1 MHEGHT
7 ALVARAQAGD
17 HGAMDALLKAAQ
29 PDIRRYARAT
39 CRAGDVD
46 DAVQDALVIL
56 LRRVGTL
63 RLAAALSG
71 WMFAV
76 VRRECLR
83 LARKALGTPVPID
96 SLADDARLA
105 ARPAAEL
112 RLDLAAAIGSL
123 PDHYRE
129 VIILRDVE
137 ELTVDE
143 ISERLSLSREA
154 VKARLHRARL
164 LVREYL
170 AR

>member
-1 MHEGHT
+1 MHEGRT

-17 HGAMDALLKAAQ
+17 PGAMDALLKAAQ
-29 PDIRRYARAT
+29 PDIKRYARAT

-46 DAVQDALVIL
+46 DAVQDALMIL
-56 LRRVGTL
+56 HRRVGTL

-83 LARKALGTPVPID
+83 LARKALGTPVPIE

-112 RLDLAAAIGSL
+112 RLDLAVAIGSL

-154 VKARLHRARL
+154 VKARLHRARM

>member
-1 MHEGHT
+1 MHEGRT

-17 HGAMDALLKAAQ
+17 PGAMDALLKAAQ
-29 PDIRRYARAT
+29 PDIKRYARAT

-46 DAVQDALVIL
+46 DAVQDALMIL
-56 LRRVGTL
+56 HRRVGTL

-83 LARKALGTPVPID
+83 LARKALGRSVPIEL
-96 SLADDARLA
+96 LADDARLA

-154 VKARLHRARL
+154 AKARLHRARM

>member
-1 MHEGHT
+1 MHEGRT

-46 DAVQDALVIL
+46 DAVQDALMIL
-56 LRRVGTL
+56 HRRVGTL

-83 LARKALGTPVPID
+83 LARKALGRSVPIEL
-96 SLADDARLA
+96 LADDARLA

-154 VKARLHRARL
+154 AKARLHRARM